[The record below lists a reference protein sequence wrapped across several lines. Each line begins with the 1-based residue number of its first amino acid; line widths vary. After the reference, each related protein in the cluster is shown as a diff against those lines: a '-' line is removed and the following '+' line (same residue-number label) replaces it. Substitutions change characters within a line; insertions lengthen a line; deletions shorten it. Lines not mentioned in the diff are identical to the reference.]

1 MPKGWVSQFPSR
13 PGVLFQIKASHP
25 NQGLL
30 DHCPSDLLLLPLTGS
45 QSAKPPVGAKFGL
58 EGVIVRKQSLGSFK
72 CSTEIH
78 VSTMKRASSSPQE
91 VLVGAALFLSR
102 WLNWILPWSRLKK
115 RRLTLARIGTLN
127 PNQPSRNLGCFALER
142 GPGLSHFHQGQ
153 LLQDPLL
160 RLFATPESRIPPEAK
175 LCPTDGREALEIA
188 TWGLHVPPNG
198 VCFPKPRTPFPK
210 EKTTKWRPQWRLP
223 FFCLIVGGSPSNS

>member
-1 MPKGWVSQFPSR
+1 MVGRFVPLFQPWFQHPFQLPTTWRFGLVVWCLRGGFPSFPLQR

-30 DHCPSDLLLLPLTGS
+30 DHCPSDLLLFPLTGS

-142 GPGLSHFHQGQ
+142 SRPLPLPPRAASSRPSAPA
-153 LLQDPLL
+153 LCDP
-160 RLFATPESRIPPEAK
+160 
-175 LCPTDGREALEIA
+175 
-188 TWGLHVPPNG
+188 
-198 VCFPKPRTPFPK
+198 
-210 EKTTKWRPQWRLP
+210 
-223 FFCLIVGGSPSNS
+223 